1 MKPAIFF
8 RIVVVLA
15 VVGLTC
21 CDSGRGP
28 AERTIFSFVN
38 SVQSENVDALRCL
51 LAGASREVEDPTA
64 AEAERRAFDAWVR
77 SRYTEYLVGRDQGA
91 VELGDDGIV
100 LTKAFALGKGTF
112 YEISRVRRVDETLV
126 VDTGVR
132 LAYGEIDISG
142 LPPGTVFYACG
153 LPMGVVEAV
162 TIPRGAAEVEAEV
175 LDTVTVRWT
184 LVPGEAT
191 PECDERWTVAS
202 AVALPES
209 ATAREIV
216 WEF

>member
-1 MKPAIFF
+1 M
-8 RIVVVLA
+8 LA
-15 VVGLTC
+15 VAGLTC
-21 CDSGRGP
+21 CDSGRGQ

-64 AEAERRAFDAWVR
+64 AEAARGAFDAWVR
-77 SRYTEYLVGRDQGA
+77 SRYTEYLVGRDEGA
-91 VELGDDGIV
+91 VEFGDDGIV

-112 YEISRVRRVDETLV
+112 YEISRVRPVDEMLI

-153 LPMGVVEAV
+153 LPIGAVEAV
-162 TIPRGAAEVEAEV
+162 TIPRGAAEIEVEV
-175 LDTVTVRWT
+175 LDTVIVRWT
-184 LVPGEAT
+184 LVHGEPT
-191 PECDERWTVAS
+191 PECGERWTVAS
-202 AVALPES
+202 VVALPES
-209 ATAREIV
+209 ATTRDIV

>member
-1 MKPAIFF
+1 MRRPIFL
-8 RIVVVLA
+8 RTVLA
-15 VVGLTC
+15 LTVVGLTC
-21 CDSGRGP
+21 CDSGRGT

-38 SVQSENVDALRCL
+38 AVQSENVDALRCL
-51 LAGASREVEDPTA
+51 LAGASREVADPAA
-64 AEAERRAFDAWVR
+64 AEAERRAFDGWVR
-77 SRYTEYLVGRDQGA
+77 SRYTDYLVGRDDGA

-112 YEISRVRRVDETLV
+112 YEISRVERTDGTLI
-126 VDTGVR
+126 VDTEVR

-153 LPMGVVEAV
+153 LPMGAIEAV
-162 TIPRGAAEVEAEV
+162 TIPRGSAEVEADV
-175 LDTVTVRWT
+175 LETVRVRWT
-184 LVPGEAT
+184 LVPDVASA
-191 PECDERWTVAS
+191 ECGERWTVAS

-209 ATAREIV
+209 ATTREIV